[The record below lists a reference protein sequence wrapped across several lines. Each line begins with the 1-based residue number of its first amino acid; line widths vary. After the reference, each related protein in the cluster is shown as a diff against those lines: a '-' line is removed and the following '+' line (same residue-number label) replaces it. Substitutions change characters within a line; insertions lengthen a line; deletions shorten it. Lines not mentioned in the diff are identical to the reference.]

1 MVLITWIVPEPDPNL
16 RLTIDLIDPSKLNY
30 DDIYWIHSPVM
41 KKYREEFRNLPGF
54 YDRTMYVIRE
64 YKERGRI
71 PISEISPPKIL
82 PSPKILPPLK
92 ILPPK
97 LPPRKCNPRKCTPRR
112 EPSIESNENKSY
124 KNKIKGLTK
133 YGIFN

>member
-1 MVLITWIVPEPDPNL
+1 MFLEPDPNL

-64 YKERGRI
+64 YKEKGRI

-82 PSPKILPPLK
+82 PLPKILSPKILPPK

-97 LPPRKCNPRKCTPRR
+97 LPPRKCNPRKCTPK
-112 EPSIESNENKSY
+112 ENHLLNQMKINLY

>member
-1 MVLITWIVPEPDPNL
+1 MVLRTWIVPEPDPNL

-30 DDIYWIHSPVM
+30 DDIYWIHSSVM
-41 KKYREEFRNLPGF
+41 KKYREEFINLPGL

-64 YKERGRI
+64 HKERGRI

-82 PSPKILPPLK
+82 PPLK

-97 LPPRKCNPRKCTPRR
+97 LPLRKCTPRR
-112 EPSIESNENKSY
+112 EPSIELNENNSY